1 MIKGNN
7 IMSDTPD
14 NKYEPMIQKTLEKKQ
29 SRFSS
34 YLDLFVGKRSFCSF
48 IKYEIL
54 TSLFENCPGA
64 IGIFL
69 RSIFYKLLFK
79 KIGKGVVFGKS
90 VTIRNPYKIKIG
102 NNVIIDENVMLDA
115 KGIDNNGIEIG
126 DGTYIGRNT
135 ILSCKNGDIKLDK
148 NVNIGFNCE
157 IYSLKDVKIGENTLI
172 AAYTY
177 IIGGGHTATDLDTP
191 FRDQQKHAYGIEI
204 GKNVWLGAK
213 SIIMDGCSI
222 GDNSIVGAGA
232 VVTQSIPRYCIAA
245 GIPAKII
252 KERKKE

>member
-1 MIKGNN
+1 
-7 IMSDTPD
+7 
-14 NKYEPMIQKTLEKKQ
+14 MIQKTLEKKQ

-34 YLDLFVGKRSFCSF
+34 YLDLFVGKRSFF
-48 IKYEIL
+48 AFAKYEIL
-54 TSLFENCPGA
+54 TSFFENWPGA
-64 IGIFL
+64 AGIFL
-69 RSIFYKLLFK
+69 RSIFYKFLFK
-79 KIGKGVVFGKS
+79 KIGRGVVFGKS

-126 DGTYIGRNT
+126 DGAYIGRNT
-135 ILSCKNGDIKLDK
+135 ILSCKNGDIRLDK

-157 IYSLKDVKIGENTLI
+157 IYSLKNVDIGENTLI

-177 IIGGGHTATDLDTP
+177 IIGGGHTADDLDTP
-191 FRDQQKHAYGIEI
+191 FRDQEKHAYGIKI

-232 VVTQSIPRYCIAA
+232 VVTQSIPSYSVAA

-252 KERKKE
+252 KERK